1 MTRPL
6 ILAVAGVLVG
16 VGVAFG
22 VFFFVLGGGN
32 KPAEAVAEPQVV
44 DFGGRLGPH
53 ITLEDRVFNLQGSGT
68 PVYLKVQTIIE
79 FETTEAA
86 WAKFAETC
94 VSARPIGPRSQ
105 AMVSAVPFAAPTE
118 VETPEEGAALPPCVA
133 EEHKLLEEFDHHIGT
148 GRQLIEDAITTI
160 ISRHTAADIATPD
173 GKDVLKAEIRNAVER
188 LIHEPK
194 VTRVLFTNFITQ

>member
-22 VFFFVLGGGN
+22 VFFFVLGGGDEH
-32 KPAEAVAEPQVV
+32 AEAVAEPKVV
-44 DFGGRLGPH
+44 EFGGKLGPH
-53 ITLEDRVFNLQGSGT
+53 ITLEDRVFNLQGSGA

-86 WAKFAETC
+86 WAKFAKTC
-94 VSARPIGPRSQ
+94 VAVVPLGPRSE
-105 AMVSAVPFAAPTE
+105 AMVSAVPFAGPMD
-118 VETPEEGAALPPCVA
+118 VEAPEEGAALPPCAAA
-133 EEHKLLEEFDHHIGT
+133 EQKLLEEFNHHIGT

-160 ISRHTAADIATPD
+160 ISRHTAADVSTPE
-173 GKDVLKAEIRNAVER
+173 GKDALKAEIRDAVER